1 MAKPHTEVTWTIQI
15 MIAFSRK
22 MIKQGSLLAN
32 KNTRKVKDYK
42 LATGS
47 PTNKSINCNP
57 VEN

>member
-1 MAKPHTEVTWTIQI
+1 VWPNP

-32 KNTRKVKDYK
+32 KNARKVEDYK

-57 VEN
+57 AEN